1 MGGNTMRDIKRIDR
15 IMNIIT
21 NYWKERQDQRFYQMM
36 INLGLINDD
45 VYLWN
50 IEDDKLEKALEEGLN
65 EKNTRRTSKRRRS
78 TNKV

>member
-1 MGGNTMRDIKRIDR
+1 MRDIKRIDR